1 VKEWK
6 EETEDEDNLE
16 EKEGSVLRER
26 NNQGRGNE

>member
-6 EETEDEDNLE
+6 EETEDEENLE
-16 EKEGSVLRER
+16 ETEGSVLRER